1 MIIPRVWTVERD
13 AFLLGFWIE
22 ASWSKLAK
30 TADIC
35 RHIKDQGLSWTKVV
49 YKDHPKPGVRSM
61 PRVGRVGSQSA
72 NRMFGFL
79 DKQLEV
85 YLLGFTHKI
94 TSKSSWV
101 ILATLLI
108 LSTFHL
114 NDLVGFFL

>member
-13 AFLLGFWIE
+13 AFLLGFRIE
-22 ASWSKLAK
+22 ASWSKLAN

-61 PRVGRVGSQSA
+61 PRVRRVGSQSA

-94 TSKSSWV
+94 T
-101 ILATLLI
+101 
-108 LSTFHL
+108 
-114 NDLVGFFL
+114 